1 MNFDEKDSMLFDD
14 EEKKSTGLTFI
25 IVALLLCIIAGLVV
39 FVIKHSGV
47 SFNFT
52 MPTSTSSCYMFIP
65 TLGDVMVRLV
75 GMVFLVVSLLVACR
89 KMVLDDNDSSIYW
102 YKIIICMMVGF
113 TFMILGSSII
123 RVFVTLLTDIY
134 H

>member
-14 EEKKSTGLTFI
+14 EEKKSIGLPLI
-25 IVALLLCIIAGLVV
+25 MIAVILCIIAGLVAVALKHNGIDFNFKSVNTSRVWV
-39 FVIKHSGV
+39 FV
-47 SFNFT
+47 FT
-52 MPTSTSSCYMFIP
+52 F
-65 TLGDVMVRLV
+65 GDVIVRIM
-75 GMVFLVVSLLVACR
+75 GIFFLAVSLLVACR

-123 RVFVTLLTDIY
+123 TVFVTLLTDIY
-134 H
+134 R

>member
-14 EEKKSTGLTFI
+14 EEKKSIGLPFI
-25 IVALLLCIIAGLVV
+25 MIAVILCIIVGAVVVALKYNGMDFNFKSVNTSRVWV
-39 FVIKHSGV
+39 FV
-47 SFNFT
+47 FT
-52 MPTSTSSCYMFIP
+52 F
-65 TLGDVMVRLV
+65 GDAMVRLV

-113 TFMILGSSII
+113 TFIIFGSSII

-134 H
+134 R

>member
-14 EEKKSTGLTFI
+14 KEKKSTGLPFI
-25 IVALLLCIIAGLVV
+25 MIAVILCIIVGAVVVALKYNGMDFNFKSVNTSRVWV
-39 FVIKHSGV
+39 FV
-47 SFNFT
+47 FT
-52 MPTSTSSCYMFIP
+52 F
-65 TLGDVMVRLV
+65 GDAMVRLV

-89 KMVLDDNDSSIYW
+89 KMILDDNDSSIYW

-113 TFMILGSSII
+113 TFIILGSSII

-134 H
+134 R

>member
-14 EEKKSTGLTFI
+14 EEKKPIGLPFI
-25 IVALLLCIIAGLVV
+25 MIAVILCIIVGVVIVALKYNGMDFNFKSVNISRVWV
-39 FVIKHSGV
+39 FV
-47 SFNFT
+47 FT
-52 MPTSTSSCYMFIP
+52 F
-65 TLGDVMVRLV
+65 GDVIVRIM
-75 GMVFLVVSLLVACR
+75 GIFFLAVSLWLACR

-102 YKIIICMMVGF
+102 YKIIICMIIGS

-134 H
+134 R